1 MALRCGKLPV
11 LVGIVCIAASVSFA
25 ATAASSKSATTKK
38 SAHHKRT
45 HHARVRGQKAIDTER
60 AREIQ
65 EALIREHYLKGQ
77 PTGKWDAQTQQAMQ
91 RYQAAQG
98 WQSKMVPDSRALIRL
113 GLGPDQDHLLNPES
127 AMTTEPPVSRPDG
140 TSAKSPAK
148 SSSAKALV
156 PVSASM
162 PSTPVVVSAPAT
174 SVSPVPAR

>member
-1 MALRCGKLPV
+1 MALRCGKLPA
-11 LVGIVCIAASVSFA
+11 LVGLVCLAASVSVA
-25 ATAASSKSATTKK
+25 ATAASTKSPTTKK

-45 HHARVRGQKAIDTER
+45 HHAKVRGQKAIDADR

-98 WQSKMVPDSRALIRL
+98 WQSKLVPDSRALIRL
-113 GLGPDQDHLLNPES
+113 GLGPDHEHLLNPDS
-127 AMTTEPPVSRPDG
+127 AMTTGPATPRVENA
-140 TSAKSPAK
+140 SAKSSTK

-162 PSTPVVVSAPAT
+162 PAT
-174 SVSPVPAR
+174 SVGVAPAASTLSTVPAH